1 MIGKQLLNYK
11 IVSLIGEGGMG
22 NVYLGEH
29 VSIGRKVAIKVL
41 RPELARKE
49 EIRSRFKNEAAVM
62 AHLQHPGI
70 VGLIDY
76 LEQDDGLYLIMEY
89 VEGIEFTDLL
99 KSLDEPLP
107 IDRAK
112 DIMKKVLSAF
122 AYAHKNNIVHR
133 DVKPSNILLT
143 KSDEVKVLDFGI
155 AKLIGSTEFNLTKTG
170 TQVGTVYYMSPEQ
183 VKAKELD
190 HRSDVYSLGVTFYE
204 LLAGFCPYKSLTS
217 EFEVYE
223 KIVRE
228 PLLPLTEVMGEE
240 YAQVWSVIQK
250 ATEKGIDDRFQNCDE
265 FIAALNS
272 KVKPRVAVI
281 SEPLKAAAVVEEP
294 VAASG
299 TAEPVVKPEV
309 IPAEKTESNKKKR
322 GLILTAIVL
331 LLLLLF
337 FLVKCLNGVEASS
350 EDEPGNNRV
359 TPTENEEPPFSEA
372 DTLMLEGGVDP
383 RDRRVEKNSPN
394 RGHSSENVDSIPY
407 NVETRS
413 QSNEILDFP
422 DLEAEFPGG
431 SSAMQTWISNN
442 VHYPETSIEKD
453 EQGKVYLSFVVEPN
467 GEITNIIVERGV
479 SQDLD
484 REAKRVVRSMPRWNP
499 GVASGSKV
507 RTRCRLPIT
516 FTLE

>member
-41 RPELARKE
+41 RPELASKE
-49 EIRSRFKNEAAVM
+49 EIRGRFKNEAAVM

-155 AKLIGSTEFNLTKTG
+155 AKLIGGAGFNLTKTG

-204 LLAGFCPYKSLTS
+204 LLAGFCPYKSMTS
-217 EFEVYE
+217 EFEIYE

-228 PLLPLTEVMGEE
+228 PLLPLTDTMGEE
-240 YAQVWSVIQK
+240 YAQVWGVIQK
-250 ATEKGIDDRFQNCDE
+250 ATEKEVEDRFQNCEE
-265 FIAALNS
+265 FIAALETGVS
-272 KVKPRVAVI
+272 KSIVQKT
-281 SEPLKAAAVVEEP
+281 LK
-294 VAASG
+294 
-299 TAEPVVKPEV
+299 
-309 IPAEKTESNKKKR
+309 NKNTDKRILRGR
-322 GLILTAIVL
+322 GLGRFGFIIALLGVILIM
-331 LLLLLF
+331 
-337 FLVKCLNGVEASS
+337 SY
-350 EDEPGNNRV
+350 
-359 TPTENEEPPFSEA
+359 
-372 DTLMLEGGVDP
+372 
-383 RDRRVEKNSPN
+383 
-394 RGHSSENVDSIPY
+394 SI
-407 NVETRS
+407 
-413 QSNEILDFP
+413 IMD
-422 DLEAEFPGG
+422 
-431 SSAMQTWISNN
+431 I
-442 VHYPETSIEKD
+442 
-453 EQGKVYLSFVVEPN
+453 VYLLMDRIGIYIEGSWVIILGLFGFLCGFGMLMSLIGLVRISRAKGKKGLAFV
-467 GEITNIIVERGV
+467 GIILGLIGIVIW
-479 SQDLD
+479 SDTILY
-484 REAKRVVRSMPRWNP
+484 
-499 GVASGSKV
+499 
-507 RTRCRLPIT
+507 
-516 FTLE
+516 FFF

>member
-41 RPELARKE
+41 RPELASKE
-49 EIRSRFKNEAAVM
+49 EIRGRFKNEAAVM

-204 LLAGFCPYKSLTS
+204 LLAGFCPYKSMTS

-265 FIAALNS
+265 FIAALD
-272 KVKPRVAVI
+272 VKFEKLAAVI
-281 SEPLKAAAVVEEP
+281 SEPVKAIAPAGVT
-294 VAASG
+294 AS
-299 TAEPVVKPEV
+299 AEPATVPVEQ
-309 IPAEKTESNKKKR
+309 TEPKKKKR
-322 GLILTAIVL
+322 GLIVIGVVL
-331 LLLLLF
+331 LLLLVF
-337 FLVKCLNGVEASS
+337 FGVKSMGGDDASS
-350 EDEPGNNRV
+350 EDKKGNNQGKSS
-359 TPTENEEPPFSEA
+359 EKEAPPMSEA
-372 DTLMLEGGVDP
+372 DTLMLEAEGNKG
-383 RDRRVEKNSPN
+383 RKRRIEGNSPN
-394 RGHSSENVDSIPY
+394 RRQSPENLDSITAIAADPY
-407 NVETRS
+407 PS
-413 QSNEILDFP
+413 QSNEIIDFP

-431 SSAMQTWISNN
+431 AGAMQSWINNN
-442 VHYPETSIEKD
+442 VIYPEVAIQLE
-453 EQGKVYLSFVVEPN
+453 EQGKVYVSYVVEMN
-467 GEITNIIVERGV
+467 GTISNITVERGV
-479 SQDLD
+479 SPELNN
-484 REAKRVVRSMPRWNP
+484 EAIRLIRSMPRWSAGEAN
-499 GVASGSKV
+499 GRRV
-507 RTRCRLPIT
+507 RTRCRLPIV
-516 FTLE
+516 FTLN

>member
-41 RPELARKE
+41 RPELASKE
-49 EIRSRFKNEAAVM
+49 EIRGRFKNEAAVM

-155 AKLIGSTEFNLTKTG
+155 AKLIGGAGFNLTKTG

-204 LLAGFCPYKSLTS
+204 LLAGFCPYKSMTS

-250 ATEKGIDDRFQNCDE
+250 ATEKEVEDRFQNCEE
-265 FIAALNS
+265 FIAALETGVS
-272 KVKPRVAVI
+272 KSIVQKT
-281 SEPLKAAAVVEEP
+281 LK
-294 VAASG
+294 
-299 TAEPVVKPEV
+299 
-309 IPAEKTESNKKKR
+309 NKNTDKRILRGR
-322 GLILTAIVL
+322 GLGRFGFIIALLGVILIM
-331 LLLLLF
+331 
-337 FLVKCLNGVEASS
+337 SY
-350 EDEPGNNRV
+350 
-359 TPTENEEPPFSEA
+359 
-372 DTLMLEGGVDP
+372 
-383 RDRRVEKNSPN
+383 
-394 RGHSSENVDSIPY
+394 SI
-407 NVETRS
+407 
-413 QSNEILDFP
+413 IMD
-422 DLEAEFPGG
+422 
-431 SSAMQTWISNN
+431 I
-442 VHYPETSIEKD
+442 
-453 EQGKVYLSFVVEPN
+453 VYLLMDRIGIYIEGSWVIILGLFGFLCGFGMLMSLIGLVRISRAKGKKGLAFV
-467 GEITNIIVERGV
+467 GIILGLIGIVIW
-479 SQDLD
+479 SDTILY
-484 REAKRVVRSMPRWNP
+484 
-499 GVASGSKV
+499 
-507 RTRCRLPIT
+507 
-516 FTLE
+516 FFF

>member
-41 RPELARKE
+41 RPELASKE
-49 EIRSRFKNEAAVM
+49 EIRGRFKNEAAVM

-204 LLAGFCPYKSLTS
+204 LLAGFCPYKSMTS

-250 ATEKGIDDRFQNCDE
+250 ATEKEVEDRFQNCEE
-265 FIAALNS
+265 FIAALETGVS
-272 KVKPRVAVI
+272 KSIVQKT
-281 SEPLKAAAVVEEP
+281 LK
-294 VAASG
+294 
-299 TAEPVVKPEV
+299 
-309 IPAEKTESNKKKR
+309 NKNTDKRILRGR
-322 GLILTAIVL
+322 GLGRFGFIIALLGVILIM
-331 LLLLLF
+331 
-337 FLVKCLNGVEASS
+337 SY
-350 EDEPGNNRV
+350 
-359 TPTENEEPPFSEA
+359 
-372 DTLMLEGGVDP
+372 
-383 RDRRVEKNSPN
+383 
-394 RGHSSENVDSIPY
+394 SI
-407 NVETRS
+407 
-413 QSNEILDFP
+413 IMD
-422 DLEAEFPGG
+422 
-431 SSAMQTWISNN
+431 I
-442 VHYPETSIEKD
+442 
-453 EQGKVYLSFVVEPN
+453 VYLLMDRIGIYIEGSWVIILGLFGFLCGFGMLMSLIGLVRISRAKGKKGLAFV
-467 GEITNIIVERGV
+467 GIILGLIGIVIW
-479 SQDLD
+479 SDTILY
-484 REAKRVVRSMPRWNP
+484 
-499 GVASGSKV
+499 
-507 RTRCRLPIT
+507 
-516 FTLE
+516 FFF